1 MQVARRRCET
11 MQYLQ
16 RNYQIGICA
25 LALCLFLG
33 ACPARGQSAAPDPQ
47 VQPQPQCP
55 EPGDLA
61 GANSDPAA
69 GFCYYGNLRL
79 RNTSL
84 KIANDVCLPYDP
96 GTPEHQGPGRKHC
109 LPALLKKLGKMSE
122 DDRCMAQATT
132 ALILREEITERILTA
147 SLQVDGFLAEI
158 DSETNRIRAVKD
170 SLTDQQTSAMNRS
183 SLGVNV
189 GTGGGAVGSAL
200 ALGARTAVTIGGWIG
215 AVSGI
220 SGAAF
225 GFYNYFATAR
235 SPKGCFP
242 DNPKSKNASCKPLV
256 CPNHGI
262 ADRTCSPAMLVDLFP
277 ETRPGTALFH
287 SDYDPVIE
295 NYLQREKEQLIKDWT
310 PALGGSLGN
319 NLLGKRLLR
328 GGLLDGRLLGGS
340 FLGRRLFDCCLLC
353 RNFLRGLYDRLPN
366 CIFNSFLAD
375 SLEQGF
381 PDGNFNPFDSFVML
395 AFFVSHGEVPQ

>member
-1 MQVARRRCET
+1 

-16 RNYQIGICA
+16 RNYQFSICA
-25 LALCLFLG
+25 LVLCLFLG
-33 ACPARGQSAAPDPQ
+33 ARPARGQSAAADAQ
-47 VQPQPQCP
+47 FQPQPQPECP
-55 EPGDLA
+55 EPGA
-61 GANSDPAA
+61 FGEENSDPAE

-84 KIANDVCLPYDP
+84 KIANDVCLPDDP
-96 GTPEHQGPGRKHC
+96 ADPEHQGTGRKHC
-109 LPALLKKLGKMSE
+109 LPALLTKLGKMSE
-122 DDRCMAQATT
+122 DDRCKAKAIS
-132 ALILREEITERILTA
+132 ALILREDITERILTA

-158 DSETNRIRAVKD
+158 DSESNRIRAVKD
-170 SLTDQQTSAMNRS
+170 SLTDRQSNAINHS
-183 SLGVNV
+183 SLGSDV

-200 ALGARTAVTIGGWIG
+200 ALGANTAATVGSWLG

-242 DNPKSKNASCKPLV
+242 DNPKNTNASCKPLV

-277 ETRPGTALFH
+277 GASSGTALFH

-295 NYLQREKEQLIKDWT
+295 NYLQREKERLIKDWT
-310 PALGGSLGN
+310 PTPKDSKKVSFPPRYLTFSNDDPHKLSIDELTDRQNKLSDLRAVVARANRDLSRLSEDLAWGLRQCSDDVGN
-319 NLLGKRLLR
+319 
-328 GGLLDGRLLGGS
+328 
-340 FLGRRLFDCCLLC
+340 
-353 RNFLRGLYDRLPN
+353 
-366 CIFNSFLAD
+366 
-375 SLEQGF
+375 E
-381 PDGNFNPFDSFVML
+381 
-395 AFFVSHGEVPQ
+395 